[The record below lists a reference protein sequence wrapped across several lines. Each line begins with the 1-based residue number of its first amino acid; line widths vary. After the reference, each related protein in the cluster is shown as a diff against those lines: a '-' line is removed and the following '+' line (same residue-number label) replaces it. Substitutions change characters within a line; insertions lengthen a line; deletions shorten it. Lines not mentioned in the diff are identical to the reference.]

1 MTNAPVRVYYDAD
14 ADPSRLTGRTIAIIG
29 YGSQGHAHAQN
40 LRDSGYEVVV
50 GLKAGSRSWGKALTD
65 GFDVREVVD
74 AAKNADVVA
83 ILAPDP
89 SHRGIWE
96 RIAPS
101 MGRGR
106 TLLVAH
112 AFSVHFKEIVASPD
126 IDVVL
131 VAPKAPGHRMRE
143 VYKEGKGVPSLVA
156 VHQDPSGKALATAL
170 AYAHGLGSARAG
182 VLMTT
187 FAEEVETD
195 LFGEQAVLCGGISE
209 LVKAGFE
216 TLVEAGYQP
225 EVAYFECLNE
235 LKLIVDLMYEGGISY
250 MRYSVSD
257 TAEFGDYT
265 SGQRII
271 DARVRQTMRDVLAE
285 VKDGTWA
292 KRWIAEARAGAPEL
306 HRRRAEEQDHQVE
319 RVGRELRRMMPWLP
333 KREVPGEATRPVI
346 DLAVGE
352 PATAA
357 E

>member
-1 MTNAPVRVYYDAD
+1 MPATIYYEKD
-14 ADPSRLTGRTIAIIG
+14 ADPKALAGKTIAIIG

-50 GLKAGSRSWGKALTD
+50 GLQAGSRSWGKALTD

-74 AAKNADVVA
+74 AAKHADVVA

-101 MGRGR
+101 MGPGR

-112 AFSVHFKEIVASPD
+112 AFSVHFGEIVAAAD

-182 VLMTT
+182 VLLTT
-187 FAEEVETD
+187 FSEEVETD

-271 DARVRQTMRDVLAE
+271 DGRVRQTMRDVLAE

-292 KRWIAEARAGAPEL
+292 KRWIAEARNGAPEL
-306 HRRRAEEQDHQVE
+306 YRRRAEEQDHQVE
-319 RVGRELRRMMPWLP
+319 RVGRELRAMMPWLP
-333 KREVPGEATRPVI
+333 KREVPATPARQVI
-346 DLAVGE
+346 DLGVGE